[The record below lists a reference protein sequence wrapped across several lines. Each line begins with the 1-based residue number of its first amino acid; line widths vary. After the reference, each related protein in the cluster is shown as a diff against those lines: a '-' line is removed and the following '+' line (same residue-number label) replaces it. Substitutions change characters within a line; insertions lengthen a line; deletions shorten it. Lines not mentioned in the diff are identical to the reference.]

1 MTRRQKQNKS
11 CFLLLFVAI
20 IILIIAVGAMAVIYL
35 PSLVEKKIGHQA
47 TDLPLRTKFSVAIQL
62 FKDAEE
68 LKKPYLSGQN
78 DVIFPIQSG
87 ESVEMICLRLE
98 DMGLIGDAALVR
110 SYLIFT
116 GLDRQL
122 QSGTF
127 MLNPGMTPIEISDVI
142 TNFNTSVLQFVIL
155 PGWRIEEIAASL
167 PTSGLDIPPE
177 QFLEFAYN
185 PPVIY
190 LEMLSLPGNS
200 SLEGYLFPG
209 SYQLSRDTGLEA
221 LVSQLI
227 ERFTSNISGEMEQ
240 AFTFVG
246 LTRHQ
251 AIILAS
257 IIQREGV
264 IPEERSLIA
273 SVFLNR
279 LAAGMRLETDPTI
292 QYALGYQNA
301 NASWWKSPLFY
312 EDLLVDS
319 PYNTYAIIGLP
330 PGPISN
336 PDLDSIMAVAYP
348 EQTPFYYFRARCDGS
363 QRHNFSETYE
373 EHLNNACE

>member
-1 MTRRQKQNKS
+1 M
-11 CFLLLFVAI
+11 FVAI
-20 IILIIAVGAMAVIYL
+20 VILVTAAGAMAVIYL
-35 PSLVEKKIGHQA
+35 PSLVEQKIGHRA
-47 TDLPLRTKFSVAIQL
+47 TDLPLRTKFNVAIQL
-62 FKDAEE
+62 LKDGEE
-68 LKKPYLSGQN
+68 LKKPYLSGKN
-78 DVIFPIQSG
+78 DIIFTIQSG

-98 DMGLIGDAALVR
+98 DMGLIGDSALVR

-127 MLNPGMTPIEISDVI
+127 MLNPGMTPIEISDII

-167 PTSGLDIPPE
+167 PTSGLDISPE

-185 PPVIY
+185 PAEIY
-190 LEMLSLPGNS
+190 MEKLSLPGNS
-200 SLEGYLFPG
+200 SLEGYLFPC

-221 LVSQLI
+221 LVSLFV
-227 ERFTSNISGEMEQ
+227 ERFTSNITGDMEE
-240 AFTFVG
+240 AFSSIG

-301 NASWWKSPLFY
+301 SASWWKSPLFY
-312 EDLLVDS
+312 DDLLVDS
-319 PYNTYAIIGLP
+319 PYNTYAIVGLP

-363 QRHNFSETYE
+363 QRHNFAETYE